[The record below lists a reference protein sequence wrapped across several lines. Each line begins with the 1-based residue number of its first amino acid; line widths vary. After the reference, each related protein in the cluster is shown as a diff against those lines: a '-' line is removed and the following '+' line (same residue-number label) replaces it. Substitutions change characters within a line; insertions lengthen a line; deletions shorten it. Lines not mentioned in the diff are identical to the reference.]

1 MLVCSALSQ
10 LLQRVAAQ
18 LCFWGSLAA
27 FFGLLSS
34 SSPLPLPSP
43 SPHPPLSLSRVFIS
57 LAYQHLAWDPTRAHR
72 NLNIHRAARI
82 VAMMMMVIISN
93 QVALR
98 V

>member
-27 FFGLLSS
+27 FFGL
-34 SSPLPLPSP
+34 SSPSSP
-43 SPHPPLSLSRVFIS
+43 PPPLSLSRIFIS

-82 VAMMMMVIISN
+82 VAMMMMITISN